1 MNYNF
6 AELNAKEMNETN
18 GGYVY
23 IPFYP
28 AGYPYVQQLG
38 VRVALGILQAL
49 GK

>member
-6 AELNAKEMNETN
+6 ADLNAKEMNETN

-28 AGYPYVQQLG
+28 AGYPYVQQFG
-38 VRVALGILQAL
+38 ARIALGILQAL